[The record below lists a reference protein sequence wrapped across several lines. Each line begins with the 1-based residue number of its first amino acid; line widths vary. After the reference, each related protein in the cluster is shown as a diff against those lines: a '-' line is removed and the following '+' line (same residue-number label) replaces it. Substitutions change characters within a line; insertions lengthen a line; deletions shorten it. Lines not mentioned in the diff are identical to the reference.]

1 MKRLPDSELE
11 IMLII
16 WEAGGGVTRTDIQEQ
31 LDKSKKLAAT
41 TILSFLARLTEKG
54 FLRVEKEGK
63 TNLYF
68 PLISQE
74 AYAHKESKKMLERFF
89 GNSVKDFVVQLNE
102 GRSVNRKEIEELRE
116 FLDSLPED
124 EEQNR

>member
-16 WEAGGGVTRTDIQEQ
+16 WEANKGVTRSYIQEH
-31 LDKSKKLAAT
+31 LEGAKVLAPT

-63 TNLYF
+63 TNLYYH
-68 PLISQE
+68 LVSQE
-74 AYAHKESKKMLERFF
+74 EYANKESKKILERFF
-89 GNSVKDFVVQLNE
+89 GNSVKDFVVQLNDSKAVDE
-102 GRSVNRKEIEELRE
+102 EEIQELKE
-116 FLDSLPED
+116 FLDSLSAETK
-124 EEQNR
+124 QQ